1 MLVTS
6 SGYVCVFPPC
16 STSAFIVI
24 VLILSSSFSYNIP
37 LDDFLSSL
45 LLGLTL
51 QSFLL
56 ALSIRV
62 VPPDIGIAED
72 VGHRK
77 LSDFD
82 VYNLIQKFL
91 RFFFLHPINVS
102 SSSSSS
108 PPPPPRWRKYLFFLL
123 LRKLS
128 FAFDLFELF
137 DLRNESSDF
146 FTWPMN
152 LSDVSSSDIDVIL
165 N

>member
-6 SGYVCVFPPC
+6 SGYVCAFPPC

-91 RFFFLHPINVS
+91 RFFFYIRSMFRRRRRRHRHRHRRVDES
-102 SSSSSS
+102 TFS
-108 PPPPPRWRKYLFFLL
+108 FFY
-123 LRKLS
+123 
-128 FAFDLFELF
+128 FENFRSRSIYSNFLIYETNPLIF
-137 DLRNESSDF
+137 SHGL
-146 FTWPMN
+146 
-152 LSDVSSSDIDVIL
+152 
-165 N
+165 